1 MALVKLAPQDNRS
14 FMLDFTIIS
23 QTPNRLGEVPVWS
36 VQDACLWWV
45 DVLGAVLHRYE
56 PATGR
61 QASYPVPVRR
71 LGCVALRA
79 RGGLVL
85 GTDQGVLGFDPE
97 TGETTLLV
105 QPEPGKPTHRLNDGR
120 CDRAG
125 RLWIGSMNE
134 QAFVPEGTFFR
145 IDPDLTVTRTI
156 EGFIVPNSVA
166 FSPDDRTFYFADTRA
181 YTIWAFDLDLAEG
194 RISNRRVF
202 ATANAPPGRPDGS
215 CVDQSGFLWNAE
227 FAGGRLVR
235 YAPDGRIDRIV
246 ALPVTHPTC
255 CSFGGPDLGT
265 LFVTSAADPQMTGEP
280 AGRYSGKLLALDV
293 GVRGLPEPAFAG

>member
-1 MALVKLAPQDNRS
+1 VEAVI
-14 FMLDFTIIS
+14 DFTVVGE
-23 QTPNRLGEVPVWS
+23 TPDRLGEVPVWS
-36 VQDACLWWV
+36 VREACLWWV
-45 DVLGAVLHRYE
+45 DVLAAVLRRYE

-61 QASYPVPVRR
+61 QTSYPVPVRR

-79 RGGLVL
+79 RGGLAL
-85 GTDQGVLGFDPE
+85 GTEQGVLGFDPA
-97 TGETTLLV
+97 TGAIAPLV

-156 EGFIVPNSVA
+156 ESFIVPNSVA

-202 ATANAPPGRPDGS
+202 ATASAPPGRPDGS
-215 CVDQSGFLWNAE
+215 CVDQDGFLWNAE

-246 ALPVTHPTC
+246 PLPVSHPTC
-255 CSFGGPDLGT
+255 CAFGGADLGT
-265 LFVTSAADPQMTGEP
+265 LFVTSAAEESMTGEP
-280 AGRYSGKLLALDV
+280 AGPVSGKLIALDV

>member
-14 FMLDFTIIS
+14 LMLDFTIIS
-23 QTPNRLGEVPVWS
+23 ETPDRLGEVPVWS
-36 VQDACLWWV
+36 VRDSCLWWV
-45 DVLGAVLHRYE
+45 DVLAAVLHRYE

-61 QASYPVPVRR
+61 QTSYPVPVRR

-85 GTDQGVLGFDPE
+85 GTEQGVLGFEPA

-105 QPEPGKPTHRLNDGR
+105 QPEPGRPTHRLNDGR

-145 IDPDLTVTRTI
+145 IDPDLTVTRAI
-156 EGFIVPNSVA
+156 ESFIVPNSVA

-194 RISNRRVF
+194 SLTNRRVF
-202 ATANAPPGRPDGS
+202 ATASAPPGRPDGS
-215 CVDQSGFLWNAE
+215 CVDRDGFLWNAE

-246 ALPVTHPTC
+246 DLPVSHPTC
-255 CSFGGPDLGT
+255 CTFGGADFGT

-280 AGRYSGKLLALDV
+280 AGNDCGKLIALDV
-293 GVRGLPEPAFAG
+293 GVRGLPEPAFGG